1 MAIYLMAGIIIGGLL
16 LFIIISVKGI
26 RKSKSEVEKMFK

>member
-1 MAIYLMAGIIIGGLL
+1 MAVYLMAGIIIGGLL

-26 RKSKSEVEKMFK
+26 RKSRSEIEKMFK